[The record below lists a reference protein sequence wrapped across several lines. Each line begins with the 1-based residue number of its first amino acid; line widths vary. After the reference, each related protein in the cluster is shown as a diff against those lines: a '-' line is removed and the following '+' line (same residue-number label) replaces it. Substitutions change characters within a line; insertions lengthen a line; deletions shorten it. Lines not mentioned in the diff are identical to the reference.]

1 MIYNS
6 SIILQ
11 RNQAIEKFKHLVDKG
26 KTFELRVIHPKR
38 SISQNNYLH
47 LIITWFSIETGYTFE
62 EAKQDIFKKHINSK
76 LFYNGE
82 YEGKIEGVVVQR
94 WRSTSSLDVQEMT
107 LAIDRF
113 RNFSSKELGIYLPEP
128 RDLALLQELENEI
141 SKHKNQQFI

>member
-11 RNQAIEKFKHLVDKG
+11 KNQAIEKFKFLISKG
-26 KTFELRVIHPKR
+26 KTFELKMKVPKR

-47 LIITWFSIETGYTFE
+47 LILTWFALETGYTFE
-62 EAKQDIFKKHINSK
+62 ETKQDIFKNHVNSN
-76 LFYNGE
+76 LFYDGDF
-82 YEGKIEGVVVQR
+82 EGKIEGVIVQR
-94 WRSTSSLDVQEMT
+94 WRSSASLDKQEMT

-128 RDLALLQELENEI
+128 KDLALLQELENEI
-141 SKHKNQQFI
+141 SKHKNQEFI